1 MLVVMVDVWV
11 AAGSSIVQGFNLACR
26 EVLAEVSIQITRLS
40 AEVLHRT
47 DGVVAS
53 QLLSNTVKL
62 VVESLCKLSVNA
74 YQFRTQ
80 RLVRFFAEVCMVSRG
95 TEDHGSQKNTRQ
107 EGPHFDS
114 FETRLV

>member
-80 RLVRFFAEVCMVSRG
+80 RLVRFFCRRSAIVIECQIVSLQ
-95 TEDHGSQKNTRQ
+95 HKNTAFSRNSIM
-107 EGPHFDS
+107 P
-114 FETRLV
+114 